1 MNVKDTPPYLP
12 PQTSIFTPYPRLAG
26 TAMEFGISLL
36 KKLVWEKGQRN
47 HRQQTTTGDSRK
59 NPTMLKMPKITLVML
74 KDGQRLIR

>member
-1 MNVKDTPPYLP
+1 
-12 PQTSIFTPYPRLAG
+12 
-26 TAMEFGISLL
+26 MEFGISLL

-59 NPTMLKMPKITLVML
+59 KTTMLLKLPKITLVML